1 MDFNQ
6 DSLHDVQLMKPT
18 FFRLFILTMGIMSAT
33 LSSLLAQTPTPYN
46 VLFIVSDDLNI
57 RMPGY
62 GFPIAQTPNL
72 DRLANRGVLFS
83 QAHCQFPLCNP
94 SRTSFL
100 SGRRPDTTQ
109 VFNNSTDPRIAMP
122 GVQFMPEAFKQ
133 NGYKIFDYG
142 KIFHGKFGDT
152 LPWDKPAINPTNIVK
167 TVTNPPSPILC
178 PKGSPIKW
186 KMTFTGDE
194 AMSDGYQSRTVIQV
208 LDQYKSQK
216 FLMCAGFHL
225 PHQVMEIPKRYADLY
240 PASSIVLPPEI
251 TTTDPI
257 ANNNRRQSIACYY
270 AAITFVDAQVGILL
284 DALERHNLMDKTII
298 VFIGDHGFQLGEH
311 RAWDKGDEMWD
322 FATRAPL
329 IISVPNSPV
338 AGQKS
343 PRVVEFIDLYP
354 TLMDLCGLPMPAGL
368 EGVSLRPLLNNP
380 NAAWNRAGY
389 CQSAT
394 GRTVAT
400 ERYRY
405 TEQGTK
411 KFLFDH
417 NTDPGEYT
425 NLISNPSYTSILT
438 QMQSLLAARGNPH

>member
-1 MDFNQ
+1 MLRFMNT
-6 DSLHDVQLMKPT
+6 SP
-18 FFRLFILTMGIMSAT
+18 FRYIGIIAAWILFIF
-33 LSSLLAQTPTPYN
+33 SSSIQAQTPPQYN

-57 RMPGY
+57 RFPGY

-94 SRTSFL
+94 SRTSLL
-100 SGRRPDTTQ
+100 SSRRPDSTH
-109 VFNNSTDPRIAMP
+109 VFNNSTDPRVAMP
-122 GVQFMPEAFKQ
+122 GVQFMPEIFKQ

-142 KIFHGKFGDT
+142 KIFHGKFGDY
-152 LPWDKPAINPTNIVK
+152 LPWDRPAITPTNIVK
-167 TVTNPPSPILC
+167 TVTNPPAPILC
-178 PKGSPIKW
+178 PKNSPIKW

-194 AMSDGYQSRTVIQV
+194 AMTDGYQSRTIIQV

-216 FLMCAGFHL
+216 FMMCAGFHL

-251 TTTDPI
+251 TTTDATI
-257 ANNNRRQSIACYY
+257 NNNRRQSIACYY
-270 AAITFVDAQVGILL
+270 AAITFVDAQLGILL
-284 DALERHNLMDKTII
+284 DGLERYNLMDKTII

-311 RAWDKGDEMWD
+311 RAWDKGEEMWD

-329 IISVPNSPV
+329 IISVPKSSA

-343 PRVVEFIDLYP
+343 PRVVEFIDIYP
-354 TLMDLCGLPMPAGL
+354 TLVDLCGLPNPGGL

-380 NAAWNRAGY
+380 NTTWNRAGY
-389 CQSAT
+389 CQSST

-405 TEQGTK
+405 SEQGAQK
-411 KFLFDH
+411 SLFDH
-417 NTDPGEYT
+417 ATDPGEYK
-425 NLISNPSYTSILT
+425 NLITYPAYASVLI
-438 QMQSLLAARGNPH
+438 QMQALLAARSNPH